1 MSIENTEKLQNYSI
15 SMYWTLSHFFR
26 CGIAL
31 ALNKL
36 SQYLE
41 ESQVTP
47 LFLFFV
53 PDALNDR
60 HAEVRRCMLDAALS
74 ALNTHGKVCALPSP
88 TPYTCELYF
97 TVWADGFKCALYVTG
112 QCELTAAGLWG
123 VS

>member
-1 MSIENTEKLQNYSI
+1 MS
-15 SMYWTLSHFFR
+15 HVVVR

-36 SQYLE
+36 SQYLD

-60 HAEVRRCMLDAALS
+60 HTEVRRCMLDAALS
-74 ALNTHGKVCALPSP
+74 ALNTHGKVQLSVHLFYLISVDL
-88 TPYTCELYF
+88 TTKIVLDTCHLLHDLHD
-97 TVWADGFKCALYVTG
+97 VLNC
-112 QCELTAAGLWG
+112 
-123 VS
+123 

>member
-1 MSIENTEKLQNYSI
+1 MQCCSCALII
-15 SMYWTLSHFFR
+15 FFIPR

-36 SQYLE
+36 SQYLD

-60 HAEVRRCMLDAALS
+60 HTDVRRCMLDAALS
-74 ALNTHGKVCALPSP
+74 ALNTHGKVTLSSIF
-88 TPYTCELYF
+88 LDVVF
-97 TVWADGFKCALYVTG
+97 RQL
-112 QCELTAAGLWG
+112 
-123 VS
+123 

>member
-1 MSIENTEKLQNYSI
+1 MFLHGASSLF
-15 SMYWTLSHFFR
+15 LDR

-36 SQYLE
+36 SQYLD

-60 HAEVRRCMLDAALS
+60 HTEVRRCMLDAALS
-74 ALNTHGKVCALPSP
+74 ALNTHGKVLHASLLKHLLFIFPVNRRMILCLCDVFIALPALCP
-88 TPYTCELYF
+88 GQRELP
-97 TVWADGFKCALYVTG
+97 
-112 QCELTAAGLWG
+112 AAG
-123 VS
+123 V

>member
-1 MSIENTEKLQNYSI
+1 MSIENTERNFKIIAFLCI
-15 SMYWTLSHFFR
+15 ELLSHFFR

-74 ALNTHGKVCALPSP
+74 ALNTHGKVCAPP
-88 TPYTCELYF
+88 HP
-97 TVWADGFKCALYVTG
+97 LYV
-112 QCELTAAGLWG
+112 
-123 VS
+123 

>member
-1 MSIENTEKLQNYSI
+1 MIITVNPI
-15 SMYWTLSHFFR
+15 VR

-36 SQYLE
+36 SQFLD

-60 HAEVRRCMLDAALS
+60 HTEVRRCMLDAALS
-74 ALNTHGKVCALPSP
+74 ALNTHGKVQCSFLNTQTNSLK
-88 TPYTCELYF
+88 Y
-97 TVWADGFKCALYVTG
+97 VWFIK
-112 QCELTAAGLWG
+112 
-123 VS
+123 

>member
-1 MSIENTEKLQNYSI
+1 MIAFLCIELYPT
-15 SMYWTLSHFFR
+15 FR

-74 ALNTHGKVCALPSP
+74 ALNTHGKV
-88 TPYTCELYF
+88 PYLFFFPLNVRVIFYSIRRCFQLCLVCHRTM
-97 TVWADGFKCALYVTG
+97 
-112 QCELTAAGLWG
+112 
-123 VS
+123 

>member
-1 MSIENTEKLQNYSI
+1 METLKLKGSEPVLVLCLLMLAELFFSHPQCSI
-15 SMYWTLSHFFR
+15 R

-36 SQYLE
+36 SQYLD

-60 HAEVRRCMLDAALS
+60 HADVRRCMLDAALS
-74 ALNTHGKVCALPSP
+74 ALNTHGKVQLTKHSFDLSHLTFDYIISEMHFKAP
-88 TPYTCELYF
+88 TVHQYNL
-97 TVWADGFKCALYVTG
+97 
-112 QCELTAAGLWG
+112 
-123 VS
+123 

>member
-1 MSIENTEKLQNYSI
+1 MGSQVYPNVYYTSNFSCILNDGNNVDNTSSDHKMFGVPAHSAR
-15 SMYWTLSHFFR
+15 SHFFFR

-36 SQYLE
+36 SQYLD

-74 ALNTHGKVCALPSP
+74 ALNTHGKVLYSFFFSPQPSA
-88 TPYTCELYF
+88 
-97 TVWADGFKCALYVTG
+97 V
-112 QCELTAAGLWG
+112 
-123 VS
+123 

>member
-1 MSIENTEKLQNYSI
+1 
-15 SMYWTLSHFFR
+15 MYPFVR

-36 SQYLE
+36 SQYLN

-60 HAEVRRCMLDAALS
+60 DPEVRRAMLDAALS
-74 ALNTHGKVCALPSP
+74 ALNTHGKVLP
-88 TPYTCELYF
+88 TYRLKLYENTLLCDIWPF
-97 TVWADGFKCALYVTG
+97 INIYFFWNRTM
-112 QCELTAAGLWG
+112 
-123 VS
+123 

>member
-1 MSIENTEKLQNYSI
+1 MWIPRTSL
-15 SMYWTLSHFFR
+15 LSRHEVKGLVSDAFPVCR

-36 SQYLE
+36 AEFLD

-60 HAEVRRCMLDAALS
+60 HAEVRRCMLEAALS
-74 ALNTHGKVCALPSP
+74 ALNTHGKVLLHQVPRPAS
-88 TPYTCELYF
+88 
-97 TVWADGFKCALYVTG
+97 
-112 QCELTAAGLWG
+112 
-123 VS
+123 SS

>member
-1 MSIENTEKLQNYSI
+1 MQCCSCALI
-15 SMYWTLSHFFR
+15 MFFIPR

-36 SQYLE
+36 SQYLD

-60 HAEVRRCMLDAALS
+60 HTDVRRCMLDAALS
-74 ALNTHGKVCALPSP
+74 ALNTHGKVTLSSIFLDVVFRQLSFLYSSASHAPSLCVRI
-88 TPYTCELYF
+88 T
-97 TVWADGFKCALYVTG
+97 
-112 QCELTAAGLWG
+112 
-123 VS
+123 

>member
-1 MSIENTEKLQNYSI
+1 MPSLN
-15 SMYWTLSHFFR
+15 HFVSPVKYILLCIVTHICCR

-36 SQYLE
+36 SQYLN

-74 ALNTHGKVCALPSP
+74 ALNTHGKVQFNAHFLFAQ
-88 TPYTCELYF
+88 YLF
-97 TVWADGFKCALYVTG
+97 I
-112 QCELTAAGLWG
+112 
-123 VS
+123 

>member
-1 MSIENTEKLQNYSI
+1 MSDV
-15 SMYWTLSHFFR
+15 FPVCR

-36 SQYLE
+36 AEFLD

-60 HAEVRRCMLDAALS
+60 HAEVRRCMLEAALS
-74 ALNTHGKVCALPSP
+74 ALNTHGKVPLRQTPRPDP
-88 TPYTCELYF
+88 TSRSHAHAPMLF
-97 TVWADGFKCALYVTG
+97 LS
-112 QCELTAAGLWG
+112 LRTA
-123 VS
+123 